1 MRALRVSSQTAEQL
15 EALRQLYRY
24 TRDVRI
30 RTRTQIVLLAVEQA
44 MRAPQIAAI
53 VRENDGTVRT
63 WLRRYEAEGT
73 EGLSDRP
80 RPGGP
85 SKITPAFVEQLLRV
99 VRKRPRG
106 LDLPFSLWSCQRLAD
121 YMAEQLGI
129 RVSDETIRR
138 QLAEHGIALSRPQ
151 HKVSSPDPE
160 YDLKKRRLK
169 RPEII

>member
-1 MRALRVSSQTAEQL
+1 MRALRVSSQTIEQL
-15 EALRQLYRY
+15 EALRQLYRH
-24 TRDVRI
+24 TRDARI

-44 MRAPQIAAI
+44 MRAPKIAEI

-85 SKITPAFVEQLLRV
+85 SKITPAIVEKLLEV

-106 LDLPFSLWSCQRLAD
+106 LDLPFSLCSCQQLAD
-121 YMAEQLGI
+121 YMAEQTGI

-151 HKVSSPDPE
+151 HKFSSPDPE
-160 YDLKKRRLK
+160 YEVKKGA
-169 RPEII
+169 

>member
-1 MRALRVSSQTAEQL
+1 MRALQITSPTSEQL
-15 EALRQLYRY
+15 EALRQLYRR
-24 TRDVRI
+24 TRDARI

-44 MRAPQIAAI
+44 MSAPQIAEI
-53 VRENDGTVRT
+53 VRENDGTVRA

-85 SKITPAFVEQLLRV
+85 SKVTPAFVEKLLEV

-106 LDLPFSLWSCQRLAD
+106 LELPFSLWSCQRLAD
-121 YMAEQLGI
+121 YIAELTGI

-138 QLAEHGIALSRPQ
+138 QLAEHGIVLSRPQ

-160 YDLKKRRLK
+160 YEVKKRRLK
-169 RPEII
+169 KPEIT

>member
-1 MRALRVSSQTAEQL
+1 MRALRVSSQTSEQL
-15 EALRQLYRY
+15 EALRQLYRH

-44 MRAPQIAAI
+44 MTAPKIAEI
-53 VRENDGTVRT
+53 VRENDGTVRI

-80 RPGGP
+80 RLGGP
-85 SKITPAFVEQLLRV
+85 SKITSTFIEELLGV

-121 YMAEQLGI
+121 YMAEQTGI

-151 HKVSSPDPE
+151 HKVSCPDPE
-160 YDLKKRRLK
+160 YEVKKRRLK
-169 RPEII
+169 RQEPA

>member
-1 MRALRVSSQTAEQL
+1 MRALQVSSQTAGQL
-15 EALRQLYRY
+15 EALRQLYRH

-44 MRAPQIAAI
+44 MSVPKIVEI
-53 VRENDGTVRT
+53 VREHDGTVRT

-85 SKITPAFVEQLLRV
+85 SKVTLAFVEKLLEV

-121 YMAEQLGI
+121 YMAEQTGI

-138 QLAEHGIALSRPQ
+138 QLSEHGIALSRPQ

-160 YDLKKRRLK
+160 YEVKKRRLK
-169 RPEII
+169 TPEIS